1 MTNKPIVAALGAAL
15 IACGSAAS
23 AAETQIYGVVSTG
36 LYYQKAEGADH
47 ATVGMAAYKQTPTD
61 SSSGTNSSKYPQA
74 ACRRSPARPNRTP
87 SSRSCAPT

>member
-61 SSSGTNSSKYPQA
+61 SHLGLMGREDLGNGWYAGFQMESGWSLDSGA
-74 ACRRSPARPNRTP
+74 L
-87 SSRSCAPT
+87 